1 MHSPTNGL
9 RAASVVFG
17 VVSLLQLVRLLAG
30 TEVSIGGHVL
40 PLWAS
45 GVAFLVAGGLSA
57 WLGRLSYR
65 GTN

>member
-1 MHSPTNGL
+1 MNSPLNGL
-9 RAASVVFG
+9 RVACAVFG

-30 TEVSIGGHVL
+30 AEVSVDGHLV

-57 WLGRLSYR
+57 WMARLSYR